1 MTSNELNIYE
11 SFLPQYINILKQNPS
26 KEILTKMMGIIG
38 EHDSASI
45 VNGKVTNGKGS
56 DVTVLDF
63 QKVKTVSGDVSL
75 KPSELVETKT
85 TFVETENGKKVCVK
99 NLGGKEGNCDFIF
112 ICDYRP
118 DHMKRFIIPADV
130 FFDRALLSD
139 INYTCQFK
147 WDSDYIPKGK
157 YASNTTLLMEYE
169 IV

>member
-75 KPSELVETKT
+75 KPSDLVETKT

-99 NLGGKEGNCDFIF
+99 DLGGKEGN
-112 ICDYRP
+112 
-118 DHMKRFIIPADV
+118 
-130 FFDRALLSD
+130 
-139 INYTCQFK
+139 
-147 WDSDYIPKGK
+147 
-157 YASNTTLLMEYE
+157 
-169 IV
+169 